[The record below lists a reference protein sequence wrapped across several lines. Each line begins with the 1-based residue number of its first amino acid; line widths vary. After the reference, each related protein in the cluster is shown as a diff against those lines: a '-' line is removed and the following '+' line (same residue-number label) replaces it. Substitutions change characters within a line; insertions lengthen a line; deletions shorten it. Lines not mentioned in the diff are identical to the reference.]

1 MRRGRFAVPALL
13 AVAFAAV
20 VIPVADAGHGVINS
34 FGSPSGTPA
43 LGGTFNAPRG
53 IAVNETGAG
62 SVDPGTVYVADAL
75 NNRIGLFNASG
86 GFAGAWGQDVV
97 QTGGSGDTGTG
108 IEFCGVA
115 ASCKAGVAGPWGGA
129 FTAVRGV
136 AVDQSTGDVYVT
148 ESARVSRLTA
158 TGSFVR
164 MWGAGVVTGGATGT
178 GTLAN
183 SSTAV
188 SAVATTS
195 KAFAVGQSITGA
207 GIQPGTTIAAVA
219 AGTITL
225 SKPTTASAAGTG
237 VALTAPVG
245 AGNVSQNERQTVT
258 LPVNV
263 TGGTFTLTYS
273 MPIPSSTT
281 GTTAPIPAGASAAGI
296 QSALEALANIDV
308 GDVAVSGAAGGPWTI
323 DFQGRFAD
331 TDVNSLNGSGTGLT
345 VSSGAKTLRFATPVV
360 GGGGAE
366 VCAVAMECAL
376 SKSGSGAGQFLASS
390 ASMHPA
396 VAPSSNVYVPDPGNQ
411 RVQEFTPN
419 GSFVRAW
426 GWDVIQTGG
435 SGDTGTAFEICS
447 VAAQCKAGVG
457 GSGNGQF
464 ASPTAVAVDSAGNV
478 YASDGGSARVQK
490 FDSTGGYLS
499 SLVPGSA
506 TPSASGYDLVFNRS
520 TERLLVGSN
529 VAPTLE
535 RRIEEFDTGG
545 VLRDTHLAG
554 AGLADAGGVGTDSSS
569 GRIYIS
575 QTAENRILV
584 IGPESPPEATISP
597 VTNVGATT
605 ARLNGTVT
613 PPGGGLS
620 ARYRF
625 EYSTDG
631 ADWTRFPAADV
642 DVGSDPV
649 PVPVHQDVTGLDANT
664 LHHVRLVANTGS
676 TAGAIDASE
685 TIDFTTD
692 AAPPSIA
699 ETIPEAVTQTSA
711 TLRARVDPGNLATT
725 YRFEWGPTDAYGQ
738 RAPSVDAIVSGSGPR
753 TVKAPI
759 AGLQPDTTYHFR
771 VVATNAEGTVPGPDV
786 VFRTL
791 NAAGLPTNRAYE
803 LVSPAGDV
811 TVERDGAGVRLQAS
825 SDGQRLVW
833 PLAPGLLDASTRE
846 ADGWAADR
854 LPGGEYRYFS
864 RDLSCGVFVD
874 GDNLSRRNPDGSQT
888 VLTNLAPTNA
898 PLPGGAEQY
907 GSVAASEDC
916 GHVAF
921 ATPYSY
927 PAVGASG
934 LYEWDH
940 GTLRNAGVLPGGGV
954 ATKATLGA
962 IGGQNAWNAVSESGS
977 RIFFSAT
984 SNDGNDAGK
993 PALFVRSDGA
1003 STVKASASK
1012 TAVVNQGAVY
1022 QLASKSGSRVLF
1034 LANYGLTSSTSA
1046 GPTDGNCAF
1055 SPPLSCDLYAYDVAT
1070 GDLTDLS
1077 AHTAESGGAMVA
1089 GVLGASDD
1097 ASHVYF
1103 AARGQL
1109 VPGRGRSVAANFS
1122 HGSYNVYL
1130 AHAGQHHFVG
1140 LLRGAEVSASAKRNG
1155 ALVGRSTAP
1164 SSPWASRVT
1173 ADGRHLLFPSSADV
1187 TGYDSGGV
1195 TEAYLYSA
1203 DDDATVCVSC
1213 RRDGQPSVGVAAGS
1227 DTSTTPLASDGSTG
1241 HRNPLQP
1248 PRTLSA
1254 DGSRVFFEKPDA
1266 LATGAVSGR
1275 DNVYEW
1281 RDGQVALL
1289 AGGSPAGAA
1298 TRTRFEDASDSGDD
1312 AFLSTREALLPQDLN
1327 GELDVY
1333 AVRVDGGLPWTP
1345 PETRPPIV
1353 DPPPLFETPLPR
1365 AKLSVKGLSRAQRA
1379 RLAAG
1384 KRVRLAVKVNRAG
1397 KVLVK
1402 GVAKLRG
1409 RRTTVIAGSRR
1420 AKAAGTVEIPVALTK
1435 AARARIAK
1443 SGSLR
1448 VTLTVRFAGAR
1459 KAVVRSVVF
1468 SAPEPRGRRR

>member
-1 MRRGRFAVPALL
+1 MRRGRFAVPATL

-20 VIPVADAGHGVINS
+20 VIPVADAGHGVIKS
-34 FGSPSGTPA
+34 FGSSSANPA

-62 SVDPGTVYVADAL
+62 GVAPGTIYVADGS
-75 NNRIGLFNASG
+75 NNRIGLFDSSG
-86 GFAGAWGQDVV
+86 GFVSTWGQDVI
-97 QTGGSGDTGTG
+97 QTGGAGDTGTG
-108 IEFCGVA
+108 IELCGVA
-115 ASCKAGVAGPWGGA
+115 ASCKVGVAGPRGGA
-129 FTAVRGV
+129 FAAVRGV

-148 ESARVSRLTA
+148 EGGRVQRLTA
-158 TGSFVR
+158 SGSFLR

-195 KAFAVGQSITGA
+195 KAFAVGQPITGA
-207 GIQPGTTIAAVA
+207 GIQPETTIAAVA

-237 VALTAPVG
+237 VVLTAPTG
-245 AGNVSQNERQTVT
+245 AGNVSQDERQTVT
-258 LPVNV
+258 LPANA

-273 MPIPSSTT
+273 TPIPSSTT

-308 GDVAVSGAAGGPWTI
+308 GDIAVSGAAGGPWTI

-331 TDVNSLNGSGTGLT
+331 TDVNSLTGSGTGLT
-345 VSSGAKTLRFATPVV
+345 VSSGTKTLRFATTVV

-366 VCAVAMECAL
+366 VCAVAVECAL

-390 ASMHPA
+390 ASVHPA
-396 VAPSSNVYVPDPGNQ
+396 VAPSGNVYVPDPGNQ
-411 RVQEFTPN
+411 RVQEFTPS
-419 GSFVRAW
+419 GSFVRTW

-464 ASPTAVAVDSAGNV
+464 ASPSAVAVDLAGNV
-478 YASDGGSARVQK
+478 YAADGGNPRVQK

-499 SLVPGSA
+499 SLAPAGTVTQAG
-506 TPSASGYDLVFNRS
+506 SGYDLAFNRS
-520 TERLLVGSN
+520 TDRLLVGAN
-529 VAPTLE
+529 VPPTLE
-535 RRIEEFDTGG
+535 RRVEEFDAGG
-545 VLRDTHLAG
+545 VLRDSHLVG
-554 AGLADAGGVGTDSSS
+554 AGIGETGGIGVDSST
-569 GRIYIS
+569 GGIYLS
-575 QTAENRILV
+575 QTADNRILV

-631 ADWTRFPAADV
+631 TNWTRYPAADI

-649 PVPVHQDVTGLDANT
+649 PVTVYQDVTGLSANT
-664 LHHVRLVANTGS
+664 LHHVRLVASTGS
-676 TAGAIDASE
+676 TAAATDTSA

-699 ETIPEAVTQTSA
+699 ETTPEAVTQTTA
-711 TLRARVDPGNLATT
+711 ALRARIDPGNLATT
-725 YRFEWGPTDAYGQ
+725 YRFEWGSSDAYGQ
-738 RAPSVDAIVSGSGPR
+738 RAPSVDATVSGSGPR

-791 NAAGLPTNRAYE
+791 NTAGLPANRAYE

-811 TVERDGAGVRLQAS
+811 TVEREGAGVRLQAS

-833 PLAPGLLDASTRE
+833 PLAPGLLDASTRD
-846 ADGWAADR
+846 ADGWTADR

-864 RDLSCGVFVD
+864 RDLSCGVLVD
-874 GDNLSRRNPDGSQT
+874 GDNLFRRNPDGSQT
-888 VLTNLAPTNA
+888 VLSNLAPTNA
-898 PLPGGAEQY
+898 PLPAGAEHY
-907 GSVAASEDC
+907 GSVGASEDC
-916 GHVAF
+916 GHVVF

-962 IGGQNAWNAVSESGS
+962 IGGQNAWNAVSADGS

-993 PALFVRSDGA
+993 PALFVRRDDA

-1046 GPTDGNCAF
+1046 GPTDGNCALA
-1055 SPPLSCDLYAYDVAT
+1055 PPLSCDLYAYDVAT

-1130 AHAGQHHFVG
+1130 AHAGQRHFVG

-1203 DDDATVCVSC
+1203 DNDATVCVSC
-1213 RRDGQPSVGVAAGS
+1213 RRDGQPSVGSAAGG
-1227 DTSTTPLASDGSTG
+1227 DAPATPLASDGSTG
-1241 HRNPLQP
+1241 HGNPLQP

-1266 LATGAVSGR
+1266 LATGAVSGH

-1281 RDGQVALL
+1281 SDGQVALL
-1289 AGGSPAGAA
+1289 ASGSPAGAA
-1298 TRTRFEDASDSGDD
+1298 ARMRFEDASDSGDD
-1312 AFLSTREALLPQDLN
+1312 AFLSTREALLPQDVD
-1327 GELDVY
+1327 GDLDVY

-1353 DPPPLFETPLPR
+1353 DPPPIFETPLPR
-1365 AKLSVKGLSRAQRA
+1365 AKFTVKGLSRTQRA
-1379 RLAAG
+1379 RLVAG
-1384 KRVRLAVKVNRAG
+1384 KRVRLGVKVNRAG
-1397 KVLVK
+1397 KVSVK
-1402 GVAKLRG
+1402 GVAKIGG
-1409 RRTTVIAGSRR
+1409 RRATVIAGSRR
-1420 AKAAGTVEIPVALTK
+1420 AKGAGTVEIPVALK
-1435 AARARIAK
+1435 RAARARIAK
-1443 SGSLR
+1443 AGSLR
-1448 VTLTVRFAGAR
+1448 VTLTVRFAGVR
-1459 KAVVRSVVF
+1459 KSVVRSVVL
-1468 SAPEPRGRRR
+1468 RRPA

>member
-1 MRRGRFAVPALL
+1 MRCGRFAVPAVL
-13 AVAFAAV
+13 AVALAAV

-34 FGSPSGTPA
+34 FGSTSGSPA

-62 SVDPGTVYVADAL
+62 GVAPGTIYVADGS
-75 NNRIGLFNASG
+75 NNRIGLFDASG
-86 GFAGAWGQDVV
+86 GFVGTWGQDVI

-108 IEFCGVA
+108 IELCGVA
-115 ASCKAGVAGPWGGA
+115 ASCKAGVGGPWGGA

-195 KAFAVGQSITGA
+195 KAFAVGQPITGA

-237 VALTAPVG
+237 VVLAASTG
-245 AGNVSQNERQTVT
+245 AGNVPQNERQTVA
-258 LPVNV
+258 LPVNA

-273 MPIPSSTT
+273 TPIPSSTT
-281 GTTAPIPAGASAAGI
+281 GTTAPIPAGASAAGV

-331 TDVNSLNGSGTGLT
+331 TDVNSLTGSGTGLT
-345 VSSGAKTLRFATPVV
+345 VSSGVKTLRFATTVV
-360 GGGGAE
+360 GGAGTE
-366 VCAVAMECAL
+366 MCAVAVECAL
-376 SKSGSGAGQFLASS
+376 GKSGSGAGQFLTTTTPV
-390 ASMHPA
+390 HPA
-396 VAPSSNVYVPDPGNQ
+396 VGPSGNVYVPDPGNQ
-411 RVQEFTPN
+411 RVQEFTA
-419 GSFVRAW
+419 GGAFVRLW
-426 GWDVIQTGG
+426 GWDVVQAGG

-457 GSGNGQF
+457 GSGTGQF
-464 ASPTAVAVDSAGNV
+464 GFSHPTAVAVDSAGNV
-478 YASDGGSARVQK
+478 YASDGSNARIQK
-490 FDSTGGYLS
+490 FDSTGSYLS
-499 SLVPGSA
+499 SLAPGSA
-506 TPSASGYDLVFNRS
+506 TQAASGYDLAFNRS
-520 TERLLVGSN
+520 TDRLLVGSN

-535 RRIEEFDTGG
+535 RRIEEFDAGG
-545 VLRDTHLAG
+545 VLRDTHLANAGIADSGGIG
-554 AGLADAGGVGTDSSS
+554 ADSSS
-569 GRIYIS
+569 GRIYLS
-575 QTAENRILV
+575 QTAENRVLV
-584 IGPESPPEATISP
+584 IGPESPPETAIAP

-625 EYSTDG
+625 EHSTDG
-631 ADWTRFPAADV
+631 ANWTRFPAADV
-642 DVGSDPV
+642 DVGSEPV
-649 PVPVHQDVTGLDANT
+649 PVTVHQDVTGLSANT
-664 LHHVRLVANTGS
+664 LHHVRLVASTGS
-676 TAGAIDASE
+676 TAAATATSA
-685 TIDFTTD
+685 TVDFTTD

-699 ETIPEAVTQTSA
+699 ETTVEAVTQTTA
-711 TLRARVDPGNLATT
+711 ALRARIDPGNLATT
-725 YRFEWGPTDAYGQ
+725 YRFEWGPSDAYGQ
-738 RAPSVDAIVSGSGPR
+738 RAPSVDATVSGSGTR
-753 TVKAPI
+753 TLTAPI

-786 VFRTL
+786 VFETL
-791 NAAGLPTNRAYE
+791 NTAGLPANRAYE
-803 LVSPAGDV
+803 LVSPADGA

-864 RDLSCGVFVD
+864 RDLSCGVLVD
-874 GDNLSRRNPDGSQT
+874 GDNLFRRNSDGSQT
-888 VLTNLAPTNA
+888 VLSNLAPTNA

-907 GSVAASEDC
+907 GSVAASDDC
-916 GHVAF
+916 GHVVF

-940 GTLRNAGVLPGGGV
+940 GTLRNVGVLPGGGV

-1055 SPPLSCDLYAYDVAT
+1055 SPPLSCDLYVYDVGT

-1077 AHTAESGGAMVA
+1077 AHTGESGGAMVA

-1109 VPGRGRSVAANFS
+1109 VPGHGRSAAANFS
-1122 HGSYNVYL
+1122 HGTYNVYL
-1130 AHAGQHHFVG
+1130 SHAGQRHFVG

-1173 ADGRHLLFPSSADV
+1173 ADGRHLLFPSSANV

-1227 DTSTTPLASDGSTG
+1227 DASTTPLASDGSTG

-1281 RDGQVALL
+1281 RDGQIALL
-1289 AGGSPAGAA
+1289 ASGSPAGAA
-1298 TRTRFEDASDSGDD
+1298 ARTRFEDASASGDD
-1312 AFLSTREALLPQDLN
+1312 AFLSTREALLPQDVN
-1327 GELDVY
+1327 GDLDVY

-1397 KVLVK
+1397 KVSVK
-1402 GVAKLRG
+1402 GVAKLGG

-1420 AKAAGTVEIPVALTK
+1420 AKGAATVEIPIALK
-1435 AARARIAK
+1435 RAARARIAK
-1443 SGSLR
+1443 AGSLR
-1448 VTLTVRFAGAR
+1448 VTLTVHFSGAR
-1459 KAVVRSVVF
+1459 KVVVRSVVLRR
-1468 SAPEPRGRRR
+1468 SA